1 MNDALKKPE
10 KYRKRYMR
18 THKIL
23 SVLLDNEKD
32 ADIIEWLEKKENK
45 SETVKMVLREFI
57 RLDGLYEVK
66 EK

>member
-32 ADIIEWLEKKENK
+32 ADIIKWLEEKENK